1 MGPRLTSFSRADACA
16 HLLRHLSDP
25 VALREN
31 PLVEHLFPE
40 RGASRTRLVSAQRE
54 ALAEVRR
61 LVRAAAE
68 ALRGR
73 ERHGAAAAH
82 TERQYAILIRCDLQ
96 QERHGK
102 VADDLGLSLSQFYRE
117 RRAARAWVA
126 EYFAQ
131 YHEDVKPVATGATTL
146 DSFVFDIAYAQTL
159 RSAGEY
165 DRAVDMLQTLSE
177 RLDRPAQRLE
187 VYCLLVQFLSD
198 ARRYGSIH
206 LALQAAREC
215 FANLRLSREP
225 DLERHRG
232 RLEMAIAAYHWA
244 FGEPSAALEA
254 NNQAIE
260 AFRAVR
266 FKPGSDGEE
275 PLANALLDLAY
286 GYLSVGRFQDGN
298 AALAQTRSIID
309 DLPTPHPRLRASFLV
324 GLGYL
329 QTNTLET
336 MNEGVATLRAALALA
351 QSHRFGKE
359 AISAMAGLS
368 LHAQFHG
375 DYATAYG
382 YIRECLQLGE
392 RLMTPL
398 DHSQLLVR
406 MLELEAI
413 AGRPQEAFALAA
425 CLREHFAPESAGW
438 TKTMI
443 FLAMTLLSVGEY
455 AKALEMSAT
464 ASEVTARK
472 NDFRLHGA
480 ALRVQAAAGAG
491 LGLHE
496 AARATIDRAVG
507 ILETYGSPYILLL
520 SYEESSRITG
530 NDRHALCA
538 RELRSAVAPPSLAL
552 SAGRP

>member
-1 MGPRLTSFSRADACA
+1 MGPRVTSFTRADACA
-16 HLLRHLSDP
+16 HLLRHLNDP
-25 VALREN
+25 LALRDN
-31 PLVEHLFPE
+31 PLVEHLFTE
-40 RGASRTRLVSAQRE
+40 RGAHRARLGAAQRE
-54 ALAEVRR
+54 ALVEVRR

-73 ERHGAAAAH
+73 EQHEAAATHA
-82 TERQYAILIRCDLQ
+82 ERQYAILIRCDLQ

-102 VADDLGLSLSQFYRE
+102 VAGDLGLSLSQFYRE

-126 EYFAQ
+126 EYLAQ
-131 YHEDVKPVATGATTL
+131 CREGAKPVAAGATTF
-146 DSFVFDIAYAQTL
+146 DSFAFDLAYAQTL
-159 RSAGEY
+159 GSAGEY
-165 DRAVDMLQTLSE
+165 DRAVDLLQTLSE

-198 ARRYGSIH
+198 SRRYGSIH

-215 FANLRLSREP
+215 FANLRLSGETELEP
-225 DLERHRG
+225 HRG

-244 FGEPSAALEA
+244 FGDPSAALEA
-254 NNQAIE
+254 NNHAVE

-266 FKPGSDGEE
+266 FKPGTDIEE
-275 PLANALLDLAY
+275 PLANALLDLGH
-286 GYLSVGRFQDGN
+286 GYLSVGRFRESN
-298 AALAQTRSIID
+298 EALAQSRAIID
-309 DLPTPHPRLRASFLV
+309 DLRSPQPRLRTSFLV

-329 QTNTLET
+329 QSHALDT
-336 MNEGVATLRAALALA
+336 MNEAVATLHSALALA
-351 QSHRFGKE
+351 QSQRLGKE

-375 DYATAYG
+375 DFATAFG
-382 YIRECLQLGE
+382 YIKECLQLGE
-392 RLMTPL
+392 RLLTPS

-413 AGRPQEAFALAA
+413 AGRPQDAFALAA
-425 CLREHFAPESAGW
+425 GLREHFAPESAGW

-443 FLAMTLLSVGEY
+443 FLAMALISVGEY

-464 ASEVTARK
+464 AGEVAARK
-472 NDFRLHGA
+472 NDLRLQGA
-480 ALRVQAAAGAG
+480 ALRVHAAAGAG
-491 LGLHE
+491 LGLNDT
-496 AARATIDRAVG
+496 ARDAIERAVG

-530 NDRHALCA
+530 NSRHAVSA
-538 RELRSAVAPPSLAL
+538 RELRSSVIRPSLAL
-552 SAGRP
+552 NAGRS